1 MFFSKAK
8 KCKKRKIV
16 APIFNSPFYISGPM
30 GMFISV
36 DFDDFDEE
44 EARR

>member
-1 MFFSKAK
+1 MFLNITNKR
-8 KCKKRKIV
+8 KKRKII
-16 APIFNSPFYISGPM
+16 APIFNSPFYISGPL

-36 DFDDFDEE
+36 DFDDFDES